1 MPAIRPF
8 PGIAFQVE
16 TPMVVDL
23 PRMDVA
29 AFVGFAQRGPVH
41 VPVVVESYADFA
53 DIFGGFYRLAW
64 DKETATW
71 QTACLTPAVNAFFT
85 QGGRRCWVVRVA
97 DQEQAIAN
105 QFPLAG
111 LLQTNGDEY
120 SPVVATARSVGSWS
134 DGLQVRA
141 ELLLDRISI
150 APITVPLGNAFSLP
164 LSLPRNQELQP
175 GDLLQLDFHDQQYRA
190 YVAIG
195 KTDLQLDRGVTR
207 ISAHPANTHWFCTV
221 HEAIAGV
228 VETISASIP
237 STYLAQ
243 LTLRGDYWTLIQNFS
258 VWIKFWVYL
267 SSRNVSINAL
277 IVVLALAFQS
287 PQLGDWLQLRT
298 NSGSRIWL
306 LVKAADNRRI
316 NLQAAWKEGVSTSA
330 LEAVTRIQKI
340 QMALHVTSGFDRDY
354 TLQNLACADPHPRF
368 VGNLPADEKL
378 FAPQFGLPQPQRS
391 PSQEALWK
399 EVKSPRF
406 PIALELPEN
415 TTIIPLGLSSQT
427 PSRGAF
433 PTAIL
438 PLVRDGLVPSTE
450 DALGLSG
457 ADWSAF
463 LPALFLDPILRLTG
477 QRSLMAEAG
486 DRLYLQGKALT
497 GIHALFPIE
506 EISLIALPDAAHRG
520 WRLAPSVE
528 PAPSKSQTL
537 EVPPDPC
544 AKTSPFAPCSHPVD
558 QPLPSHSSSPA
569 SAPGIEG
576 TQWQLLLPV
585 EYEPTGLLEIQ
596 KAAAQL
602 TSARGDMVAALGLPK
617 HYRVPEALEHQ
628 QRLLTE
634 IRRDGDTI
642 DSYLTFYHPW
652 LINRTETGD
661 LIHTHPAGSMMGV
674 MAARSL
680 LRGAWVAP
688 ANEVIKDT
696 LATLP
701 ELGLTD
707 LQALYEAG
715 INPIR
720 QTAQG
725 FVAWGSFTQSRDP
738 DLENLNVRRLLILL
752 KRLAL
757 REGQTYVFAPH
768 SAAFRRRVQQQFEQ
782 VLSRLFLRGAFAGR
796 VPAEGYQVV
805 VDDPL
810 NSRNAIA
817 QGQFI
822 VELRV
827 APSQPISFITVR
839 LLQSEGNLLTV
850 QEVRPNGG

>member
-1 MPAIRPF
+1 MPTIRSF

-29 AFVGFAQRGPVH
+29 AFVGFAERGPVN
-41 VPVVVESYADFA
+41 VPVVVESYTDFA
-53 DIFGGFYRLAW
+53 DLFGGFYQLAW
-64 DKETATW
+64 DEQTATW
-71 QTACLTPAVNAFFT
+71 QTACLTPAVKAFFT

-111 LLQTNGDEY
+111 LLQTNGDAY

-141 ELLLDRISI
+141 GLLLERISI
-150 APITVPLGNAFSLP
+150 APIAISLGTAFSLS

-175 GDLLQLDFHDQQYRA
+175 GDLLQLDFYDQQHQHRA
-190 YVAIG
+190 YVAIEAAN
-195 KTDLQLDRGVTR
+195 LQVEQEITHIHADST
-207 ISAHPANTHWFCTV
+207 NTYWFCTV
-221 HEAIAGV
+221 ERSVAGFVEAGGSSV
-228 VETISASIP
+228 SIP
-237 STYLAQ
+237 ILAH
-243 LTLRGDYWTLIQNFS
+243 LTLQGDSWTLTQKLTS
-258 VWIKFWVYL
+258 WIKFWFYL
-267 SSRNVSINAL
+267 LSRSFSIDAL
-277 IVVLALAFQS
+277 IVMLAISFQVYQ
-287 PQLGDWLQLRT
+287 PGDWLVLKVKD
-298 NSGSRIWL
+298 GSRIWL
-306 LVKAADNRRI
+306 LTKDAGTYRL
-316 NLQAAWKEGVSTSA
+316 NLQDVWKEGVSTTA
-330 LEAVTRIQKI
+330 PQAVTRIQKI
-340 QMALHVTSGFDRDY
+340 QIALHVTSEFDRDY

-368 VGNLPADEKL
+368 VGNLPVDEKL
-378 FAPQFGLPQPQRS
+378 LAPQFGLPQPQRS
-391 PSQEALWK
+391 PSQAALWK
-399 EVKSPRF
+399 EAKSPRF

-415 TTIIPLGLSSQT
+415 TTIIPLGLSSQI

-433 PTAIL
+433 PSKL
-438 PLVRDGLVPSTE
+438 VPLVRDGLVPDT
-450 DALGLSG
+450 DDTVGLSG
-457 ADWSAF
+457 ANWSAF
-463 LPALFLDPILRLTG
+463 LPKLFLDSSLRLTG

-486 DRLYLQGKALT
+486 DLLYLQGKALT

-506 EISLIALPDAAHRG
+506 EISMVALPDAAHRG
-520 WRLAPSVE
+520 WRLTPSVE
-528 PAPSKSQTL
+528 PAPAKPQTS

-544 AKTSPFAPCSHPVD
+544 TKASPFVPSILTAPP
-558 QPLPSHSSSPA
+558 PPKPSPPPPS
-569 SAPGIEG
+569 GIAG
-576 TQWQLLLPV
+576 IQWQLLLPV

-596 KAAAQL
+596 QAAARL
-602 TSARGDMVAALGLPK
+602 TSARGDMVAVLGLPK

-628 QRLLTE
+628 HRLLTG
-634 IRRDGDTI
+634 IRRDGDTL
-642 DSYLTFYHPW
+642 DSYLTLYHPW
-652 LINRTETGD
+652 LISRTETGD

-688 ANEVIKDT
+688 ANEVVQET

-701 ELGLTD
+701 ELGLAD
-707 LQALYEAG
+707 LQALYGAG

-720 QTAQG
+720 RTAPG
-725 FVAWGSFTQSRDP
+725 FVAWGSFTQSGDP

-810 NSRNAIA
+810 NSQTTIA

-839 LLQSEGNLLTV
+839 LLQSDSNLLTV